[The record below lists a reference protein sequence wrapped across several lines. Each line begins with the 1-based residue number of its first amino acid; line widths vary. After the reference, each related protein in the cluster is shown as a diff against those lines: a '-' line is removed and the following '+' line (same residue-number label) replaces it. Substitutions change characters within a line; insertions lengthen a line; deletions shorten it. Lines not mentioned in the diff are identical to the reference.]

1 MRLIELFIDD
11 ADEVQGVEAVSL
23 VQAPAIKSNFLKFS
37 APYQFSVISEE
48 KRMVMGPA
56 LIPDLPIYR
65 KNEKGEFFVY
75 FSRSTVRKSAELFLA
90 RQKTLSHTLE
100 HAAPVSGVA
109 VVESWIVENPE
120 MDKAK
125 HHGLHVKPGTW
136 MITSKVNNTELWD
149 NYVKPGRVL
158 GFSIEGFFAEKIKK
172 HKK

>member
-1 MRLIELFIDD
+1 M
-11 ADEVQGVEAVSL
+11 
-23 VQAPAIKSNFLKFS
+23 PAIKANFMKFS
-37 APYQFSVISEE
+37 APYQFSVVSEE

-65 KNEKGEFFVY
+65 KNERGEFFVW

-109 VVESWIVENPE
+109 VVESWIVENPA

-125 HHGLHVKPGTW
+125 HHGFDVKAGTW
-136 MITSKVNNTELWD
+136 MITSKVHNTQLWED
-149 NYVKPGRVL
+149 YVKPGKVL
-158 GFSIEGFFAEKIKK
+158 GFSIEGLYGERVKK
-172 HKK
+172 PAAV